1 MQLLPLA
8 DLSHALAPGQPLPF
22 NVRDGQGHL
31 LLAAGYLIDSETTLS
46 ALLERGIFVD
56 AQEAAATGI
65 RPAQAPA
72 PAPPKAHVDPT
83 RGTPFERC
91 WPAPASSTSCSA

>member
-31 LLAAGYLIDSETTLS
+31 LLAAGYL
-46 ALLERGIFVD
+46 VD
-56 AQEAAATGI
+56 KLRMSFRTN
-65 RPAQAPA
+65 
-72 PAPPKAHVDPT
+72 
-83 RGTPFERC
+83 
-91 WPAPASSTSCSA
+91 